1 MRDHTIRQAYDP
13 AQSIGI
19 IQPSGTK
26 PSGSAKMPRQR
37 NTTGWSYNNNTAES
51 SKAGA
56 KVPASRAVTGAGK
69 KATAQKNQLYSKPV
83 PAALDAKSIDAQADN
98 ASDHTLWSSLCT
110 LLTLGYYTR
119 TTQPSQNAAS
129 SAKGKE
135 KVSVYYDR
143 QLQTVW
149 VEDLDEGIRLLWQR
163 GFFGKGNLS
172 RSEPTW
178 RQRKVNEIDALRK
191 GRMTAEQLTQQRREE
206 RKALKIERA
215 RAAVRAG
222 QQLPD
227 GILALGGEITEA
239 DRAPG
244 ASHDRLM
251 ADIERQVEEQLD
263 GEDAVAEGGVDEGAG
278 ELWTGQEEV
287 PDIVPGVARIKGLKY
302 FAEEV
307 KANQARKATQSTCE
321 EAGTTAASQASMD
334 DEAADID
341 VVDVER
347 MQLSLVEAFFL
358 SAMFGCLDIHTGE
371 GAMGSA
377 LLELDDFYTACLQ
390 SRLPQTLLDLRERGL
405 AERHLAKL
413 YARPDNPF
421 LIDYVAYHHFRS
433 LGWVVKTGIKFCAD
447 LLLYKRGPVFSHA
460 EFAVVILPSYE
471 DAQDQETSPFAPHPN
486 AGRKDWTWFS
496 TVNRVQ
502 SQVLKT
508 LILAHVFV
516 PSVKRCP
523 PETLAT
529 PEGFFASL
537 REGKSYAVKEV
548 AIRRWVPARM
558 KP

>member
-1 MRDHTIRQAYDP
+1 
-13 AQSIGI
+13 
-19 IQPSGTK
+19 
-26 PSGSAKMPRQR
+26 MPKQR
-37 NTTGWSYNNNTAES
+37 NTTGWSYNNAAES

-56 KVPASRAVTGAGK
+56 RGPAGRVTGAGK

-83 PAALDAKSIDAQADN
+83 PVALDIADRSTTQN
-98 ASDHTLWSSLCT
+98 TTPESTLSTLWSSFYS
-110 LLTLGYYTR
+110 LLTLGYFSPRKT
-119 TTQPSQNAAS
+119 SS
-129 SAKGKE
+129 SAGNAVQQEQE
-135 KVSVYYDR
+135 KVSVYYDPH
-143 QLQTVW
+143 LQTIW
-149 VEDLDEGIRLLWQR
+149 VEELDEGIRLLWQR

-227 GILALGGEITEA
+227 GILALGGEVTDA

-244 ASHDRLM
+244 ASHDLLM

-263 GEDAVAEGGVDEGAG
+263 DEDAAEQDRLASTSSVNTGAQG
-278 ELWTGQEEV
+278 LWTGHEEV

-307 KANQARKATQSTCE
+307 KA
-321 EAGTTAASQASMD
+321 SQAQKAGQSAPISGESSKEPQPD
-334 DEAADID
+334 DELGGELEDAADID

-358 SAMFGCLDIHTGE
+358 SAMFGCLEIRSGTDGTNPLTLNDFYTLCLQSSLPHT
-371 GAMGSA
+371 
-377 LLELDDFYTACLQ
+377 LLELRD
-390 SRLPQTLLDLRERGL
+390 RGL
-405 AERHLAKL
+405 ADRHLRKL

-421 LIDYVAYHHFRS
+421 LINYVAYHHFRS
-433 LGWVVKTGIKFCAD
+433 LGWVVKNGIKFCAD

-460 EFAVVILPSYE
+460 EFAVVVIPSYE
-471 DAQDQETSPFAPHPN
+471 DPKDEETSPFPPHPN

-516 PSVKRCP
+516 PSLKRSP
-523 PETLAT
+523 PELLDSPETL
-529 PEGFFASL
+529 FKSL

>member
-1 MRDHTIRQAYDP
+1 
-13 AQSIGI
+13 
-19 IQPSGTK
+19 
-26 PSGSAKMPRQR
+26 MPKHR
-37 NTTGWSYNNNTAES
+37 NTTGYAYNNGAES

-56 KVPASRAVTGAGK
+56 KGPNSRVTGAGK

-83 PAALDAKSIDAQADN
+83 PVLLDTASPTQATQKGSDN
-98 ASDHTLWSSLCT
+98 SLWSTFCT
-110 LLTLGYYTR
+110 LLTLGYY
-119 TTQPSQNAAS
+119 QPSAAPTNS
-129 SAKGKE
+129 VVSAEKGKE

-143 QLQTVW
+143 NLQTIW
-149 VEDLDEGIRLLWQR
+149 VEELDEGIRLLWQR

-191 GRMTAEQLTQQRREE
+191 GRMTAEQLTAARREE

-222 QQLPD
+222 TQLPD
-227 GILALGGEITEA
+227 GILALGGDITEA

-263 GEDAVAEGGVDEGAG
+263 DEDATSQDGAESITASKAEGEG
-278 ELWTGQEEV
+278 LWTGQEEV

-307 KANQARKATQSTCE
+307 KASQARKAAQTDATN
-321 EAGTTAASQASMD
+321 AGSSISASLTAD
-334 DEAADID
+334 DDDTADID

-358 SAMFGCLDIHTGE
+358 SAMFGCLDIHINDP
-371 GAMGSA
+371 ARSA
-377 LLELDDFYTACLQ
+377 STLALDDFYTSCLQ
-390 SRLPQTLLDLRERGL
+390 SSLPKTLLDLRDRGL
-405 AERHLAKL
+405 AERHLQKL

-421 LIDYVAYHHFRS
+421 LINYVAYHHFRS

-460 EFAVVILPSYE
+460 EFAVVIMPSYE
-471 DAQDQETSPFAPHPN
+471 YPEDEKSSPFPPHPN

-516 PSVKRCP
+516 PSLRRCP
-523 PETLAT
+523 PESLAS
-529 PEGFFASL
+529 PDAFFQSL

>member
-1 MRDHTIRQAYDP
+1 
-13 AQSIGI
+13 
-19 IQPSGTK
+19 
-26 PSGSAKMPRQR
+26 MPTQR
-37 NTTGWSYNNNTAES
+37 NTTGWSYNNAADLSKTA
-51 SKAGA
+51 AR
-56 KVPASRAVTGAGK
+56 VPANRITGAGK
-69 KATAQKNQLYSKPV
+69 KATAQKNQLYSKPIPV
-83 PAALDAKSIDAQADN
+83 DLDASTT
-98 ASDHTLWSSLCT
+98 SMTPESGETLWSSLCT
-110 LLTLGYYTR
+110 LLTLGYYSPGSSPYSV
-119 TTQPSQNAAS
+119 PSITY
-129 SAKGKE
+129 KGKE
-135 KVSVYYDR
+135 KVKVYYD
-143 QLQTVW
+143 QNLQTIW
-149 VEDLDEGIRLLWQR
+149 VEDLDQGVRLLWQR

-191 GRMTAEQLTQQRREE
+191 GRLTAEQLTQQRREE

-227 GILALGGEITEA
+227 GILALGGEITDA

-263 GEDAVAEGGVDEGAG
+263 VEDAADEDGADSPTGRAKAETPV
-278 ELWTGQEEV
+278 LWTGQEEV

-307 KANQARKATQSTCE
+307 KASQARKAAQSS
-321 EAGTTAASQASMD
+321 TANAD
-334 DEAADID
+334 DEKTQVLTGGTDADDTVDIN

-358 SAMFGCLDIHTGE
+358 SAMFGCLDIRTGDVE
-371 GAMGSA
+371 S
-377 LLELDDFYTACLQ
+377 LSIQDFYTFCLQ
-390 SRLPQTLLDLRERGL
+390 SSLPHSLLDLRNRGL
-405 AERHLAKL
+405 AERHLQKL

-421 LIDYVAYHHFRS
+421 LINYVAYHHFRS
-433 LGWVVKTGIKFCAD
+433 LGWVVKTGIKFCSD

-460 EFAVVILPSYE
+460 EFAVIIIPSYE
-471 DAQDQETSPFAPHPN
+471 EPEDEVSSPFTPHPN
-486 AGRKDWTWFS
+486 AGRKDWIWFS

-516 PSVKRCP
+516 PSLKRCP
-523 PETLAT
+523 PEAIAT
-529 PEGFFASL
+529 PDAFYASL

>member
-1 MRDHTIRQAYDP
+1 
-13 AQSIGI
+13 
-19 IQPSGTK
+19 
-26 PSGSAKMPRQR
+26 MPKQR
-37 NTTGWSYNNNTAES
+37 NSSGWSYNNAAGP
-51 SKAGA
+51 SKPGRRG
-56 KVPASRAVTGAGK
+56 PNNRVTGAGK
-69 KATAQKNQLYSKPV
+69 KATAQKNQLYSKPLPV
-83 PAALDAKSIDAQADN
+83 ELDG
-98 ASDHTLWSSLCT
+98 ASEHDIAGDESAPSLWSSILS
-110 LLTLGYYTR
+110 LLTLG
-119 TTQPSQNAAS
+119 AS
-129 SAKGKE
+129 SSTSKPASSQKAKE
-135 KVSVYYDR
+135 KVAVCYDAN
-143 QLQTVW
+143 LNTVW
-149 VEDLDEGIRLLWQR
+149 VQDLDQGVRLLWQR

-227 GILALGGEITEA
+227 GILALGGEVTEA

-263 GEDAVAEGGVDEGAG
+263 DEDAAHDQDADASMGGEAHSA
-278 ELWTGQEEV
+278 LWTGQEEV
-287 PDIVPGVARIKGLKY
+287 PDITPGVARIKGLKY

-307 KANQARKATQSTCE
+307 KASQARKAAQSSTVDGQSSETVAAKDE
-321 EAGTTAASQASMD
+321 ENDTS
-334 DEAADID
+334 DID

-358 SAMFGCLDIHTGE
+358 SSMFGCLDIRTTTGRHTSTPLGLDE
-371 GAMGSA
+371 FYQ
-377 LLELDDFYTACLQ
+377 LCLEST
-390 SRLPQTLLDLRERGL
+390 LPQPLLDLRSRGL
-405 AERHLAKL
+405 ASRHLASL
-413 YARPDNPF
+413 CARPDNPF
-421 LIDYVAYHHFRS
+421 LINYVAYHHFRS
-433 LGWVVKTGIKFCAD
+433 LGWVVKSGIKFCAD

-460 EFAVVILPSYE
+460 EFAVVIIPSYE
-471 DAQDQETSPFAPHPN
+471 DEADAQTSPFAPHPN

-496 TVNRVQ
+496 TTNRVQ

-516 PSVKRCP
+516 PSIKRCP
-523 PETLAT
+523 PETLESPAA
-529 PEGFFASL
+529 FFEAL
-537 REGKSYAVKEV
+537 RMRRSYAVKEV

>member
-1 MRDHTIRQAYDP
+1 
-13 AQSIGI
+13 
-19 IQPSGTK
+19 
-26 PSGSAKMPRQR
+26 MPRQR
-37 NTTGWSYNNNTAES
+37 NTTGWSYNNGAES
-51 SKAGA
+51 SKTGA
-56 KVPASRAVTGAGK
+56 KGPAPRVTGAGK
-69 KATAQKNQLYSKPV
+69 KATAQKNQLYAKPIPV
-83 PAALDAKSIDAQADN
+83 ALDAANPVSAAQ
-98 ASDHTLWSSLCT
+98 SDSESSLWSTLCA
-110 LLTLGYYTR
+110 LLTLGYYSPAAT
-119 TTQPSQNAAS
+119 SSSAS
-129 SAKGKE
+129 SNLEKGKE
-135 KVSVYYDR
+135 KASVYYDR
-143 QLQTVW
+143 QLQTIW
-149 VEDLDEGIRLLWQR
+149 VDQLDEGIRLLWQR

-251 ADIERQVEEQLD
+251 AHIEQQVEEQLD
-263 GEDAVAEGGVDEGAG
+263 DEDAASRDEAESVSGSKVDSQA
-278 ELWTGQEEV
+278 LWTGQEEV

-307 KANQARKATQSTCE
+307 KASQARKAAAQSNVQEVDEDGNAVATPGGRANPADE
-321 EAGTTAASQASMD
+321 ED
-334 DEAADID
+334 DDTADID

-358 SAMFGCLDIHTGE
+358 SAMFGCLDIRTSGVAGTAE
-371 GAMGSA
+371 PMS
-377 LLELDDFYTACLQ
+377 LEDFYTSCLQ
-390 SRLPQTLLDLRERGL
+390 SSLPQTLLDLRDRGL
-405 AERHLAKL
+405 PERHLQRL

-421 LIDYVAYHHFRS
+421 LINYVAYHHFRS

-471 DAQDQETSPFAPHPN
+471 DAEDEQSSPFPPHPN
-486 AGRKDWTWFS
+486 AGQKDWTWFS

-516 PSVKRCP
+516 PSLKRCP

-529 PEGFFASL
+529 PEAFFASL

>member
-1 MRDHTIRQAYDP
+1 
-13 AQSIGI
+13 
-19 IQPSGTK
+19 
-26 PSGSAKMPRQR
+26 MPRPR
-37 NTTGWSYNNNTAES
+37 NTTGWAYNNAAES
-51 SKAGA
+51 SKTGA
-56 KVPASRAVTGAGK
+56 KGLAPRVTGAGK
-69 KATAQKNQLYSKPV
+69 KATAQKNQLYSKPIPV
-83 PAALDAKSIDAQADN
+83 ALDSTSNTAAAAIGQADSEN
-98 ASDHTLWSSLCT
+98 TLWSALCT
-110 LLTLGYYTR
+110 LLTLGYCTPTKQSNR
-119 TTQPSQNAAS
+119 PAADKGS
-129 SAKGKE
+129 KGKE
-135 KVSVYYDR
+135 KVSVFYDQ
-143 QLQTVW
+143 QLQTIW
-149 VEDLDEGIRLLWQR
+149 VEDMDEGIRLLWQR

-244 ASHDRLM
+244 ASHDLLM
-251 ADIERQVEEQLD
+251 ADIERQVEAQLD
-263 GEDAVAEGGVDEGAG
+263 DEDAADLDTADTKTETTG
-278 ELWTGQEEV
+278 LWTGQEEV

-307 KANQARKATQSTCE
+307 KATQARKAAQTAKDEDEKALLAATSETQTD
-321 EAGTTAASQASMD
+321 AD
-334 DEAADID
+334 DTADID

-358 SAMFGCLDIHTGE
+358 SAMFGCLDIRSGE
-371 GAMGSA
+371 VSKGAR
-377 LLELDDFYTACLQ
+377 LLDLEEFYTGCLQ
-390 SRLPQTLLDLRERGL
+390 SSLPQTLLDLRDRGL
-405 AERHLAKL
+405 AERHLEKL

-421 LIDYVAYHHFRS
+421 LINYVAYHHFRS

-460 EFAVVILPSYE
+460 EFAVIIIPSYE
-471 DAQDQETSPFAPHPN
+471 DAQDQESSPFAPHPN
-486 AGRKDWTWFS
+486 AGRKDWIWFS

-502 SQVLKT
+502 SQVLKA

-523 PETLAT
+523 PQQLAT
-529 PEGFFASL
+529 PEAFFESL

>member
-1 MRDHTIRQAYDP
+1 
-13 AQSIGI
+13 
-19 IQPSGTK
+19 
-26 PSGSAKMPRQR
+26 MPRQR
-37 NTTGWSYNNNTAES
+37 NTTGWSYNNAAES

-56 KVPASRAVTGAGK
+56 KGPAPRAVTGAGK
-69 KATAQKNQLYSKPV
+69 KATAQKNQLYSKPIPV
-83 PAALDAKSIDAQADN
+83 VLDITNNTAIDAKT
-98 ASDHTLWSSLCT
+98 SDTTLWSTICT
-110 LLTLGYYTR
+110 LLTLGYYAPSS
-119 TTQPSQNAAS
+119 QPAAAS
-129 SAKGKE
+129 ATEGSAKETE

-143 QLQTVW
+143 QLQTIW
-149 VEDLDEGIRLLWQR
+149 VEELVQGIRLLWQR

-191 GRMTAEQLTQQRREE
+191 GRMTAEQLTHQRREE

-227 GILALGGEITEA
+227 GILALGGDITEE

-251 ADIERQVEEQLD
+251 ADIKRQVEEQLD
-263 GEDAVAEGGVDEGAG
+263 GEDAAG
-278 ELWTGQEEV
+278 ERNTDPKGLWTGQEEV

-307 KANQARKATQSTCE
+307 KASQARKATQTTTE
-321 EAGTTAASQASMD
+321 DGATAVTPTRDAADEGT
-334 DEAADID
+334 ADID

-358 SAMFGCLDIHTGE
+358 SSMFGCLDIHAGD
-371 GAMGSA
+371 GAHSSQR
-377 LLELDDFYTACLQ
+377 LELDEFYTACLQ
-390 SRLPQTLLDLRERGL
+390 SRLPQSLLDLRERGL
-405 AERHLAKL
+405 AERHLSKL

-460 EFAVVILPSYE
+460 EFAVVVIPSYE
-471 DAQDQETSPFAPHPN
+471 DAQDEESSPFAPHPN

-529 PEGFFASL
+529 PEAFFTSL
-537 REGKSYAVKEV
+537 RQGKSYAVKEV

>member
-1 MRDHTIRQAYDP
+1 
-13 AQSIGI
+13 
-19 IQPSGTK
+19 
-26 PSGSAKMPRQR
+26 MPKQR
-37 NTTGWSYNNNTAES
+37 NTTGWSYNNAAES
-51 SKAGA
+51 SKTGA
-56 KVPASRAVTGAGK
+56 KGPASRVTGAGK

-83 PAALDAKSIDAQADN
+83 PVALDSTAHLN
-98 ASDHTLWSSLCT
+98 ASENSAEGSLWSALCS
-110 LLTLGYYTR
+110 LLTLGYYTPTN
-119 TTQPSQNAAS
+119 TTSQTAQ
-129 SAKGKE
+129 KGKE
-135 KVSVYYDR
+135 KVSVYYDPH
-143 QLQTVW
+143 LQTIW
-149 VEDLDEGIRLLWQR
+149 VEELDEGIRLLWQR

-227 GILALGGEITEA
+227 GILALGGDITED

-251 ADIERQVEEQLD
+251 ADIERQVERQLD
-263 GEDAVAEGGVDEGAG
+263 DEDAAEQDGGEEKQG
-278 ELWTGQEEV
+278 LWTGQEEV
-287 PDIVPGVARIKGLKY
+287 PYIVPGVARIKGLKY

-307 KANQARKATQSTCE
+307 KASQARKAAQSNTAD
-321 EAGTTAASQASMD
+321 AGDDEGASQTARSSAMQEVGGD
-334 DEAADID
+334 DTADID

-347 MQLSLVEAFFL
+347 MQLSLVESFFL
-358 SAMFGCLDIHTGE
+358 VAMFGCLDIRTSDGT
-371 GAMGSA
+371 SA
-377 LLELDDFYTACLQ
+377 VKTLTLDDFYTSCLQ
-390 SRLPQTLLDLRERGL
+390 STLPRALLDLRDRGL
-405 AERHLAKL
+405 AERHLQKL

-421 LIDYVAYHHFRS
+421 LINYVAYHHFRS

-460 EFAVVILPSYE
+460 EFAVVVIPSYE
-471 DAQDQETSPFAPHPN
+471 DAEDEASSPFPPHPN
-486 AGRKDWTWFS
+486 AGEKDWTWFS

-516 PSVKRCP
+516 PSFKRCS
-523 PETLAT
+523 PETLAS
-529 PEGFFASL
+529 PDAFFEAL
-537 REGKSYAVKEV
+537 RQGKSYAVKEV

>member
-1 MRDHTIRQAYDP
+1 
-13 AQSIGI
+13 
-19 IQPSGTK
+19 
-26 PSGSAKMPRQR
+26 MPKQR
-37 NTTGWSYNNNTAES
+37 NTTGWSYNNAAES
-51 SKAGA
+51 SKAGGA
-56 KVPASRAVTGAGK
+56 RGSAPRVTGAGK
-69 KATAQKNQLYSKPV
+69 KATAQKNQLYTKPI
-83 PAALDAKSIDAQADN
+83 PAALDVASQPAQAQT
-98 ASDHTLWSSLCT
+98 ASEGTLWSALYT
-110 LLTLGYYTR
+110 LLTLGFYSPSSTPSSAAR
-119 TTQPSQNAAS
+119 PSQ
-129 SAKGKE
+129 KGKE
-135 KVSVYYDR
+135 KVSVHYDR
-143 QLQTVW
+143 QLQTIW

-227 GILALGGEITEA
+227 GILALGGEVTEA

-263 GEDAVAEGGVDEGAG
+263 DEDAVSQDGAESVSTSKAGGQD
-278 ELWTGQEEV
+278 LWTGQEEV

-307 KANQARKATQSTCE
+307 KANQARKAADKDASETDLKL
-321 EAGTTAASQASMD
+321 AGNALGALQVGADDTAD
-334 DEAADID
+334 TD

-358 SAMFGCLDIHTGE
+358 SAMFGCLDIHTDNGK
-371 GAMGSA
+371 A
-377 LLELDDFYTACLQ
+377 LTLEEFFVSCLQ
-390 SRLPQTLLDLRERGL
+390 SSLPQPLLDLHNRGL
-405 AERHLAKL
+405 AERHLQKL

-421 LIDYVAYHHFRS
+421 LINYVAYHHFRS

-460 EFAVVILPSYE
+460 EFAVVIMPSYE
-471 DAQDQETSPFAPHPN
+471 DSEDEKSSPFSPHPN

-516 PSVKRCP
+516 PSLKRCP
-523 PETLAT
+523 PETLAK
-529 PEGFFASL
+529 PDAFFEAL
-537 REGKSYAVKEV
+537 RQGKSYAVKEV

>member
-1 MRDHTIRQAYDP
+1 
-13 AQSIGI
+13 
-19 IQPSGTK
+19 
-26 PSGSAKMPRQR
+26 MPRQR
-37 NTTGWSYNNNTAES
+37 NTTGWLYNNEAES
-51 SKAGA
+51 PQLSA
-56 KVPASRAVTGAGK
+56 KVPASRTVMGAGK
-69 KATAQKNQLYSKPV
+69 KATTQKNQLYSKPI
-83 PAALDAKSIDAQADN
+83 PIALDNSDDADN
-98 ASDHTLWSSLCT
+98 DKISSETTLWSALCT
-110 LLTLGYYTR
+110 LLTLGFYAR
-119 TTQPSQNAAS
+119 TGQSRNTVGS
-129 SAKGKE
+129 STKSKE
-135 KVSVYYDR
+135 KVSVHYDR
-143 QLQTVW
+143 QLQTIW

-227 GILALGGEITEA
+227 GILALGGEITDA

-263 GEDAVAEGGVDEGAG
+263 GEDAAEEDKKNAQ

-307 KANQARKATQSTCE
+307 KANQARKAMQSTN
-321 EAGTTAASQASMD
+321 GDDSGTAAAQDNVED
-334 DEAADID
+334 DNGTGDID
-341 VVDVER
+341 VVDFER

-358 SAMFGCLDIHTGE
+358 SSMFGCLDIHTGE
-371 GAMGSA
+371 GSVDAQP
-377 LLELDDFYTACLQ
+377 LELDDFYKECLL

-405 AERHLAKL
+405 ADRYLTKL

-433 LGWVVKTGIKFCAD
+433 LGWTVKTGVKFCVD
-447 LLLYKRGPVFSHA
+447 MLLYKRGPVFSHA
-460 EFAVVILPSYE
+460 EFAVVVIPSYE
-471 DAQDQETSPFAPHPN
+471 DAQDQESSPFALHPN

-496 TVNRVQ
+496 TINRVQ

-516 PSVKRCP
+516 PSSKRCR

-529 PEGFFASL
+529 PEAFFTSL

>member
-1 MRDHTIRQAYDP
+1 
-13 AQSIGI
+13 
-19 IQPSGTK
+19 
-26 PSGSAKMPRQR
+26 MPRQR
-37 NTTGWSYNNNTAES
+37 NTTGWSYNNAAES

-56 KVPASRAVTGAGK
+56 KVAAPRVTGAGK
-69 KATAQKNQLYSKPV
+69 KATAQKNQLYARPIPV
-83 PAALDAKSIDAQADN
+83 ALDVAGQAV
-98 ASDHTLWSSLCT
+98 ASQSSTAERSMWSTFCT
-110 LLTLGYYTR
+110 LLTLGYYSPASTSR
-119 TTQPSQNAAS
+119 SAAS
-129 SAKGKE
+129 DVQKGKE

-143 QLQTVW
+143 DLQTIW

-263 GEDAVAEGGVDEGAG
+263 DEDAAGQDASEVGAQG
-278 ELWTGQEEV
+278 LWTGQEEV
-287 PDIVPGVARIKGLKY
+287 PDIIPGVARIKGLKY

-307 KANQARKATQSTCE
+307 KASQARKAAQSDETS
-321 EAGTTAASQASMD
+321 GAASQVAQATATDGDGAMPTDTD
-334 DEAADID
+334 DIADID

-358 SAMFGCLDIHTGE
+358 SAMFGCLSIRTGD
-371 GAMGSA
+371 SA
-377 LLELDDFYTACLQ
+377 SAADLLTLGDFYASCLQ
-390 SRLPQTLLDLRERGL
+390 SSLPHALLDLRDRGL
-405 AERHLAKL
+405 AERYLQKL

-421 LIDYVAYHHFRS
+421 LINYVAYHHFRS

-460 EFAVVILPSYE
+460 EFAVVVIPSYE
-471 DAQDQETSPFAPHPN
+471 DAEDERSSPFPPHPN

-516 PSVKRCP
+516 PSLKRCE
-523 PETLAT
+523 PEALAT
-529 PEGFFASL
+529 PEAFFASL
-537 REGKSYAVKEV
+537 RSGKSYAVKEV

>member
-1 MRDHTIRQAYDP
+1 
-13 AQSIGI
+13 
-19 IQPSGTK
+19 
-26 PSGSAKMPRQR
+26 MPKQR
-37 NTTGWSYNNNTAES
+37 NTTGWSYNNAAES
-51 SKAGA
+51 SKTGA
-56 KVPASRAVTGAGK
+56 KGPAARVTGAGK

-83 PAALDAKSIDAQADN
+83 PVALDTADQAAAQD
-98 ASDHTLWSSLCT
+98 SSGETSLWSSLYT
-110 LLTLGYYTR
+110 LLTLGHYS
-119 TTQPSQNAAS
+119 PAAAAAS
-129 SAKGKE
+129 NNTSKIAQKGKE
-135 KVSVYYDR
+135 KVSVHYDR
-143 QLQTVW
+143 NLQTIW
-149 VEDLDEGIRLLWQR
+149 VEELDEGIRLLWQR

-191 GRMTAEQLTQQRREE
+191 GRLTAEQLTQQRREE

-227 GILALGGEITEA
+227 GILALGGEITDQ
-239 DRAPG
+239 DRASG

-251 ADIERQVEEQLD
+251 ADIERQVEKQLD
-263 GEDAVAEGGVDEGAG
+263 DEDAADEDDNDGKQG
-278 ELWTGQEEV
+278 LWTGQEEV

-307 KANQARKATQSTCE
+307 KASQELKAAQSKTAGAGDAEGASQTPQMSATQDIE
-321 EAGTTAASQASMD
+321 GD
-334 DEAADID
+334 DMADID

-358 SAMFGCLDIHTGE
+358 SAMFGCLDICTSDGT
-371 GAMGSA
+371 SA
-377 LLELDDFYTACLQ
+377 IKILTLDKFYIYCLQ
-390 SRLPQTLLDLRERGL
+390 SSLPRALLDLRDRGL
-405 AERHLAKL
+405 AERHLQKL
-413 YARPDNPF
+413 YTRPDNPF
-421 LIDYVAYHHFRS
+421 LLNYVVYHHFRS

-460 EFAVVILPSYE
+460 EFAVVIIPSYE
-471 DAQDQETSPFAPHPN
+471 DAEEEQSSPFSPHPN
-486 AGRKDWTWFS
+486 AGEKDWTWFS

-516 PSVKRCP
+516 PSLKRCS
-523 PETLAT
+523 PEMLAS
-529 PEGFFASL
+529 PDAFFEGL
-537 REGKSYAVKEV
+537 RQGKTYAVKEV